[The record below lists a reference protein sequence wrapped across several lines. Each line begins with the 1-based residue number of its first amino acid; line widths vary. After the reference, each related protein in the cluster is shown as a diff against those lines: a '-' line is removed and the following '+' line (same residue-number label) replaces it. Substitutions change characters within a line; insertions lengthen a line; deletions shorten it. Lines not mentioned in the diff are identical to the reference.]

1 MTGMA
6 AAPIVQVA
14 RVYHAPP
21 DHDGTW
27 VLVDRLWP
35 RGLRKDEAPQDL
47 WCKEVAPSDELRHW
61 YGHDP
66 ARFDEFTAR
75 YRDELREPGRAAAL
89 EQLRQL
95 SREGSLTLLTAT
107 KTPEISHAEVL
118 ARLLTG
124 H

>member
-6 AAPIVQVA
+6 AAPMVHVA
-14 RVYHAPP
+14 RVYHSPP

-35 RGLRKDEAPQDL
+35 RGLRKDQAPQDL
-47 WCKEVAPSDELRHW
+47 WCKEVAPSNELRYW

-66 ARFDEFTAR
+66 ALFDEFTAR
-75 YRDELREPGRAAAL
+75 
-89 EQLRQL
+89 
-95 SREGSLTLLTAT
+95 
-107 KTPEISHAEVL
+107 VL
-118 ARLLTG
+118 ARLLKG